1 MDEITS
7 LMLQQ
12 ALSSGL
18 QDHGVT
24 DDIFK
29 TEAISNVLGQM
40 TSMLNEALTAATAKN
55 VATQQKLSDA
65 QQEAAKTNNEVQQL
79 TKVVKSMT
87 EACLDRA
94 GAQTLP
100 QQDMNAEPEST
111 APSAPQ
117 PEQPAPDA
125 GMIPPPDMGNV
136 PPAPDMGAMSPAP
149 DAGMVPPP
157 DMGNVPPAPDMMQ
170 VDPNM
175 LGALQP
181 RF

>member
-1 MDEITS
+1 MDAITS
-7 LMLQQ
+7 LMLKQ

-18 QDHGVT
+18 ADQGVT
-24 DDIFK
+24 DDIFQ

-65 QQEAAKTNNEVQQL
+65 QQEAAQTNNEVQQL

-87 EACLDRA
+87 EACLDRS

-100 QQDMNAEPEST
+100 QQDMNAEPES
-111 APSAPQ
+111 PAPQ
-117 PEQPAPDA
+117 SEQPVPPAPDA
-125 GMIPPPDMGNV
+125 GMMPPPDMGDV
-136 PPAPDMGAMSPAP
+136 AQGPDMGAMPPAP
-149 DAGMVPPP
+149 DAGMVSPP

>member
-12 ALSSGL
+12 ALSQGL

-24 DDIFK
+24 DDIFQ

-40 TSMLNEALTAATAKN
+40 TSMLNDALSAATAKN

-65 QQEAAKTNNEVQQL
+65 QQEAAQTNNEVQQL

-87 EACLDRA
+87 EACLDRS

-100 QQDMNAEPEST
+100 QQDMNAEPEPPAT
-111 APSAPQ
+111 Q
-117 PEQPAPDA
+117 PEQPVPPGPDMGAMPAPGPDMGTMPPAPDA
-125 GMIPPPDMGNV
+125 GMTPPPDMG
-136 PPAPDMGAMSPAP
+136 A
-149 DAGMVPPP
+149 
-157 DMGNVPPAPDMMQ
+157 PAPDMMQ

>member
-24 DDIFK
+24 DDIFQ

-40 TSMLNEALTAATAKN
+40 TSMLNEALSAATAKN
-55 VATQQKLSDA
+55 VATQQKVMNA
-65 QQEAAKTNNEVQQL
+65 QQEAAKTNEEVSQL
-79 TKVVKSMT
+79 TKVVKSMA

-100 QQDMNAEPEST
+100 QQDMNAEPT
-111 APSAPQ
+111 PPAPQ
-117 PEQPAPDA
+117 PEQSVPDDSMPAPGPDMGAMPPAPDA
-125 GMIPPPDMGNV
+125 GMMPPPDTANV
-136 PPAPDMGAMSPAP
+136 PS
-149 DAGMVPPP
+149 
-157 DMGNVPPAPDMMQ
+157 APDMMQ
-170 VDPNM
+170 MDPNM

>member
-1 MDEITS
+1 MDAITS
-7 LMLQQ
+7 LMLKQ

-18 QDHGVT
+18 ADQGVT
-24 DDIFK
+24 DDIFQ

-65 QQEAAKTNNEVQQL
+65 QQEAAKTNEEVSKL

-87 EACLDRA
+87 EACLDRS

-100 QQDMNAEPEST
+100 QQDMNAESEP
-111 APSAPQ
+111 PAPQ
-117 PEQPAPDA
+117 PEQP
-125 GMIPPPDMGNV
+125 V
-136 PPAPDMGAMSPAP
+136 PPAPDAGIPSVDQGMPAPGPDMGAMPPAP

-157 DMGNVPPAPDMMQ
+157 DMGAPAPDMTQ

>member
-18 QDHGVT
+18 QDYGVT
-24 DDIFK
+24 DDIFQ

-100 QQDMNAEPEST
+100 QQDMNVEPE
-111 APSAPQ
+111 APAPQ
-117 PEQPAPDA
+117 PEQPAA
-125 GMIPPPDMGNV
+125 
-136 PPAPDMGAMSPAP
+136 PAPDMGTVPPVDQGMPAPGPDMGAMPPAP

-157 DMGNVPPAPDMMQ
+157 DVGTPAPDMMQ
-170 VDPNM
+170 VDPSM

>member
-24 DDIFK
+24 DDIFQ

-100 QQDMNAEPEST
+100 QQDMSAEPE
-111 APSAPQ
+111 PPAPQ
-117 PEQPAPDA
+117 PDQPAPDA
-125 GMIPPPDMGNV
+125 GMVPPPDMGNV
-136 PPAPDMGAMSPAP
+136 PPAPAP

-170 VDPNM
+170 VDPSM

>member
-24 DDIFK
+24 DDIFQ

-65 QQEAAKTNNEVQQL
+65 QQEAAKTNEEVNKL

-100 QQDMNAEPEST
+100 QQDMNAEPE
-111 APSAPQ
+111 PEPPAPQ

-125 GMIPPPDMGNV
+125 GMMPPPDMSE
-136 PPAPDMGAMSPAP
+136 APMPP
-149 DAGMVPPP
+149 DAGMPAPGP
-157 DMGNVPPAPDMMQ
+157 DMTQISPDMI
-170 VDPNM
+170 
-175 LGALQP
+175 GAMQP

>member
-24 DDIFK
+24 DDIFQ

-79 TKVVKSMT
+79 TKVVKAMT
-87 EACLDRA
+87 EACLDRS

-100 QQDMNAEPEST
+100 QQDMNAEPEPP
-111 APSAPQ
+111 APSVPQ

-125 GMIPPPDMGNV
+125 GMVPPPNMGNV
-136 PPAPDMGAMSPAP
+136 PPAS
-149 DAGMVPPP
+149 
-157 DMGNVPPAPDMMQ
+157 DMMQ
-170 VDPNM
+170 VDPSM

>member
-24 DDIFK
+24 DDIFQ

-40 TSMLNEALTAATAKN
+40 TSMLNEALSAATAKN
-55 VATQQKLSDA
+55 VATQQKVMNA
-65 QQEAAKTNNEVQQL
+65 QQEAAKTNEEVSQL
-79 TKVVKSMT
+79 TKVVKSMA

-100 QQDMNAEPEST
+100 QQDMNAEPT
-111 APSAPQ
+111 PPAPQ
-117 PEQPAPDA
+117 PEQPEQPEQPVPDDSMPAP
-125 GMIPPPDMGNV
+125 G
-136 PPAPDMGAMSPAP
+136 PDMGAMPPAP
-149 DAGMVPPP
+149 DAGMMPPP
-157 DMGNVPPAPDMMQ
+157 DTANVPSAPDMMQ
-170 VDPNM
+170 MDPNM

>member
-1 MDEITS
+1 MDAITS
-7 LMLQQ
+7 LMLKQ
-12 ALSSGL
+12 ALSQGL
-18 QDHGVT
+18 ADQGVT
-24 DDIFK
+24 DDIFQ

-40 TSMLNEALTAATAKN
+40 TSMLNEALSAATAKN
-55 VATQQKLSDA
+55 VATQQKVMDA
-65 QQEAAKTNNEVQQL
+65 QQEAAKTNEEVSQL

-100 QQDMNAEPEST
+100 QQDMNAEPE
-111 APSAPQ
+111 APVTQ
-117 PEQPAPDA
+117 P
-125 GMIPPPDMGNV
+125 V
-136 PPAPDMGAMSPAP
+136 PPAPDMGAMPPVDQGMPAPGPDMGAMPPAP

-157 DMGNVPPAPDMMQ
+157 DMGAPAPDMTQ

>member
-1 MDEITS
+1 MDAITS
-7 LMLQQ
+7 LMLKQ
-12 ALSSGL
+12 ALSQGL
-18 QDHGVT
+18 ADQGVT
-24 DDIFK
+24 DDIFQ

-40 TSMLNEALTAATAKN
+40 TSMLNEALSAATAKN

-65 QQEAAKTNNEVQQL
+65 QQEAAKTNEEVSQL

-100 QQDMNAEPEST
+100 QQDMNAEPE
-111 APSAPQ
+111 PPAPQ
-117 PEQPAPDA
+117 PEQPAPDMGA
-125 GMIPPPDMGNV
+125 MPPVDQGM
-136 PPAPDMGAMSPAP
+136 PAPGPDMGAMPPAP

-170 VDPNM
+170 MDPNM

>member
-1 MDEITS
+1 MDAITS
-7 LMLQQ
+7 LMLKQ

-18 QDHGVT
+18 ADQGVT
-24 DDIFK
+24 DDIFQ

-65 QQEAAKTNNEVQQL
+65 QQEAAQTNNEVQQL

-87 EACLDRA
+87 EACLDRS

-100 QQDMNAEPEST
+100 QQDMNAEPEPPVT
-111 APSAPQ
+111 PAPQ

-125 GMIPPPDMGNV
+125 GMMPPPDMGAV
-136 PPAPDMGAMSPAP
+136 APGPDMGTMPPAP
-149 DAGMVPPP
+149 DAGMMPPP
-157 DMGNVPPAPDMMQ
+157 DMGNVPPAPDMMP

>member
-12 ALSSGL
+12 ALSQGL

-24 DDIFK
+24 DDIFQ

-40 TSMLNEALTAATAKN
+40 TSMLNDALSAATAKN

-65 QQEAAKTNNEVQQL
+65 QQEAAKTNEEVNKL

-87 EACLDRA
+87 EACLDRS

-100 QQDMNAEPEST
+100 QQDMNAEPE
-111 APSAPQ
+111 APAAQ
-117 PEQPAPDA
+117 PEQPV
-125 GMIPPPDMGNV
+125 PPVPDMPLVDQGM
-136 PPAPDMGAMSPAP
+136 PAPGPDMGAMPPAP

-157 DMGNVPPAPDMMQ
+157 GMSAPAPDMTQ
-170 VDPNM
+170 VDPSM

>member
-24 DDIFK
+24 DDIFQ

-55 VATQQKLSDA
+55 VATQQKLSAA

-100 QQDMNAEPEST
+100 QQDMSAEPE
-111 APSAPQ
+111 Q
-117 PEQPAPDA
+117 PEQ
-125 GMIPPPDMGNV
+125 
-136 PPAPDMGAMSPAP
+136 PAP

-170 VDPNM
+170 MDPNM

>member
-1 MDEITS
+1 MDAITS
-7 LMLQQ
+7 LMLKQ

-18 QDHGVT
+18 ADQGVT
-24 DDIFK
+24 DDIFQ

-65 QQEAAKTNNEVQQL
+65 QQEAAQTNNEVQQL

-87 EACLDRA
+87 EACLDRS

-100 QQDMNAEPEST
+100 QQDMNAEPE
-111 APSAPQ
+111 PPAPQ
-117 PEQPAPDA
+117 PEQP
-125 GMIPPPDMGNV
+125 V
-136 PPAPDMGAMSPAP
+136 PPAPDAGIPPVDQGMSAPGPDMGVMPPAP

-157 DMGNVPPAPDMMQ
+157 DMGAPAPDMTQ

>member
-1 MDEITS
+1 MDAITS
-7 LMLQQ
+7 LRLKQ

-18 QDHGVT
+18 ADQGVT
-24 DDIFK
+24 DDIFQ

-55 VATQQKLSDA
+55 VATQQKLSNV
-65 QQEAAKTNNEVQQL
+65 QQEAAQTNNEVQQL

-87 EACLDRA
+87 EACLDRS

-100 QQDMNAEPEST
+100 QQDMTAEPEPP
-111 APSAPQ
+111 AQQA
-117 PEQPAPDA
+117 EVPAPDT
-125 GMIPPPDMGNV
+125 
-136 PPAPDMGAMSPAP
+136 
-149 DAGMVPPP
+149 GMVPPP
-157 DMGNVPPAPDMMQ
+157 DMGTPAPGPDMGAMPPAPDTGMVPPPDMGAMPPAPDMMQ